1 MTIPIHRDTDSRT
14 CGATTVVSGQSTVF
28 ANNLLVSV
36 DGDPNS
42 HDGGALG
49 AVCNQVFVNN
59 LMVVNHTPDTAA
71 ADALCPPLGGAHCG
85 PATASGS
92 GDVFVGDESQGAS
105 EIEPDEATGEFY
117 ELMYAPYKQPG
128 VSSYDH
134 AVTETDDEGAPSD
147 ISIPHITCSE
157 EEAKNDPNKCKQTV
171 PLSRKQSY
179 VANAA
184 KGENVDI
191 KTPPTMEPA
200 ATVPNTPPV
209 SASGYNYDDI
219 NSATSFPESF
229 RLSPNFTLGMLTTKC
244 AVSNYTLK
252 SQVTSGRMYSEKEIV
267 CNLRDLCYNILEPL
281 KQMYPSMVINSGFR
295 HGGAKSQHER
305 GQAADVAIPSVSSN
319 GAAAWPIA
327 QNIAGS
333 NLPYDQF
340 IFEQNRTIWFHLSYD
355 RTKSTQRRMVMT
367 KPRGIDKPTQGL
379 RQVL

>member
-42 HDGGALG
+42 HGGGALG
-49 AVCNQVFVNN
+49 AVCNQVFANN
-59 LMVVNHTPDTAA
+59 IMVVNHTPDGASP
-71 ADALCPPLGGAHCG
+71 DALCPPLGGAHCG

-117 ELMYAPYKQPG
+117 ELKYAPYKQPG

-134 AVTETDDEGAPSD
+134 AIHETDDEGAPSD
-147 ISIPHITCSE
+147 TGGSNPQSTG
-157 EEAKNDPNKCKQTV
+157 TV
-171 PLSRKQSY
+171 PLTSKQTY

-229 RLSPNFTLGMLTTKC
+229 KLSPSFTLGMLTTRC

-295 HGGAKSQHER
+295 HGSAKSQHER

-355 RTKSTQRRMVMT
+355 RSRGSQRRMVMT